1 MIGELGRYAMFMY
14 QVLRFPERF
23 HIFRL
28 LLLDEIDKL
37 ILRSIPIIIL
47 ISTFMGAVLSI
58 QTAYNIENPFIPMT
72 MVGFTTV
79 TTSILEFSPTIMS
92 LILAGKVGS
101 RIASEIGSMRINEQI
116 DALEVMG
123 INSSNYLLLPKLTAA
138 VFFNPFI
145 ILISMFFSTLGG
157 YIVGH
162 LTGLYSPEEY
172 ITGIRIDFKVYNVVY
187 ALIKTVVFGF
197 IITSVA
203 GFMGYFVK
211 GGATG
216 LGKAS
221 TEAVVWSSV
230 LIIIFNLILTQL
242 LLS

>member
-1 MIGELGRYAMFMY
+1 MIAELGKYTLFMY
-14 QVLRFPERF
+14 QVLKWPERWRVF
-23 HIFRL
+23 WRQL
-28 LLLDEIDKL
+28 MDEVDKL
-37 ILRSIPIIIL
+37 VLRSIPIVIL
-47 ISTFMGAVLSI
+47 ISIFMGAVTSI
-58 QTAYNIENPFIPMT
+58 QTAYNLTNPFIPMT
-72 MVGFTTV
+72 MVGFTTA
-79 TTSILEFSPTIMS
+79 TSSILEFSPTIIS

-123 INSSNYLLLPKLTAA
+123 INSSNFLLLPKLTAI

-145 ILISMFFSTLGG
+145 ILISMFSAIVGG
-157 YIVGH
+157 YIVAH
-162 LTGLYSPEEY
+162 LTGLYSPADY
-172 ITGIRIDFKVYNVVY
+172 ITGIRIDFKVFNIVY
-187 ALIKTVVFGF
+187 AMIKTVVFAF
-197 IITSVA
+197 IISSVS

-221 TEAVVWSSV
+221 TQAVVWSSII
-230 LIIIFNLILTQL
+230 IIIFNLILTQL